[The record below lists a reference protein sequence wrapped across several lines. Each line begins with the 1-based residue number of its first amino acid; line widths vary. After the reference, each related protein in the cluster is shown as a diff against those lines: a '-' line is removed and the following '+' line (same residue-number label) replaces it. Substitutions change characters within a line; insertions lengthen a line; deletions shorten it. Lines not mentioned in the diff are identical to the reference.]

1 MKHRHGTME
10 EWEIIA
16 KECIA
21 DAHSSRS
28 ECQSALI
35 GISRSKDE
43 WLKKQLKLRM
53 ETAWKAHVTK

>member
-21 DAHSSRS
+21 DPHSSRS

>member
-1 MKHRHGTME
+1 ME

>member
-1 MKHRHGTME
+1 ME

-21 DAHSSRS
+21 DAHASRS

-43 WLKKQLKLRM
+43 WLKNQLKLRM

>member
-21 DAHSSRS
+21 DAHASRS

-35 GISRSKDE
+35 GINRSKDE

-53 ETAWKAHVTK
+53 ETAWKAHVPK

>member
-1 MKHRHGTME
+1 ME

-21 DAHSSRS
+21 DAHASRS

-35 GISRSKDE
+35 GINRSKDE
-43 WLKKQLKLRM
+43 WLKNQLKLRM
-53 ETAWKAHVTK
+53 EKAWKAHVPK